1 MKYKITLSDG
11 RKLEV
16 NSKAM
21 AKVIQRNAVVYA
33 VRNESGTLLNYK
45 FEIK

>member
-1 MKYKITLSDG
+1 MKYTITLSDG

-21 AKVIQRNAVVYA
+21 VKAIQRNAVVYA
-33 VRNESGTLLNYK
+33 VQNESGTLLNYK
-45 FEIK
+45 FGIK

>member
-1 MKYKITLSDG
+1 MKYIVTLSDG

-21 AKVIQRNAVVYA
+21 VQAIQRNAVVYA
-33 VRNESGTLLNYK
+33 VRNESGTLLN
-45 FEIK
+45 FRFGIK

>member
-1 MKYKITLSDG
+1 MKYIVILSDG

-16 NSKAM
+16 KSKAM
-21 AKVIQRNAVVYA
+21 VQAIQRNAVVYS

-45 FEIK
+45 FGIK

>member
-1 MKYKITLSDG
+1 MKYIVTLSDG

-16 NSKAM
+16 KSKSMVQA
-21 AKVIQRNAVVYA
+21 IQINAVVYL

-45 FEIK
+45 FGIK